1 MTDPHKPWDTI
12 DEPFDAD
19 LWRRLREHMSREEA
33 VKLALRTGYDTHWTS
48 GGEVAGYCFA
58 FDVGD
63 GGGMVAVAPLRS
75 GGFDD
80 E

>member
-1 MTDPHKPWDTI
+1 MTDELEAMRKIQAPEDS
-12 DEPFDAD
+12 
-19 LWRRLREHMSREEA
+19 MSREEA